1 MDARLFVCVFDV
13 SLLRSFA
20 KKYKTE
26 TDQLMPKVK
35 RLAFHSMMIVLS
47 SMERVQIYRGVGWCL
62 RGRWAES
69 TPL

>member
-47 SMERVQIYRGVGWCL
+47 SMERADLSRGGLVSPWEMG
-62 RGRWAES
+62 
-69 TPL
+69 